1 MANANEK
8 ITKEE
13 VKDEAIEVAE
23 QNGGIINIPA
33 VKLDSRKIQ
42 EEIEQLEKNIK
53 LFNQIKI
60 LSLKLTKEED
70 WIDQGGNPYLMDRG
84 AENIA
89 IAWGVDITDV
99 QVKQEWYEDAKGRY
113 FGFIATGRA
122 YSKKLNRTV
131 EDVGVCT
138 QRDKFFARM
147 GGKLIPVEEVDVANI
162 RRKAVTNLHNR
173 LIKRLVGLM
182 SVTFDDL
189 KKAGL
194 NVSKIQKIEY
204 RSGKKKTE
212 RTLSLQAL
220 ELREKTWKMLMDLAL
235 GDEAQALTL
244 LEEYSKVTTTKNG
257 KERTYYA
264 KSPEDLKSEKWIQ
277 VTYGKVKE
285 AWEAEVGTEPE
296 EEQGQPLF
304 EEGAQ

>member
-1 MANANEK
+1 MTNAREK

-13 VKDEAIEVAE
+13 AQGEIIEVAE
-23 QNGGIINIPA
+23 QNGGIVNIPA
-33 VKLDSRKIQ
+33 VKLDSRQIE
-42 EEIEQLEKNIK
+42 EEIQQLEKNIE
-53 LFNQIKI
+53 LFNRVKI
-60 LSLKLTKEED
+60 VSLKLTKEED
-70 WIDQGGNPYLMDRG
+70 WINQDGNPYLMDRG

-99 QVKQEWYEDAKGRY
+99 RVKQEWYEDMKGRY

-122 YSKKLNRTV
+122 HSKKLNRTV

-138 QRDKFFARM
+138 QRDKLFARKD
-147 GGKLIPVEEVDVANI
+147 GKFIPIEEVDVANI

-194 NVSKIQKIEY
+194 NTSRIQKIEY
-204 RSGKKKTE
+204 KTAKKKTE
-212 RTLSLQAL
+212 RALSPQAL
-220 ELREKTWKMLMDLAL
+220 ELREKIWKMLMDLAL
-235 GDEAQALTL
+235 GDEAQALAL

-257 KERTYYA
+257 KEKTYYA
-264 KSPEDLKSEKWIQ
+264 KSLEDLKSEKWIQ
-277 VTYGKVKE
+277 VTYGKIKK
-285 AWEAEVGTEPE
+285 AWEIEVGIEPE
-296 EEQGQPLF
+296 EEEKSLF
-304 EEGAQ
+304 EESEK

>member
-1 MANANEK
+1 MANAKEK

-13 VKDEAIEVAE
+13 VKGEAIEVAE

-89 IAWGVDITDV
+89 IAWGVDITNV
-99 QVKQEWYEDAKGRY
+99 QVKQEWYEDANGHY

-122 YSKKLNRTV
+122 YSKKLDRAV

-194 NVSKIQKIEY
+194 NTSRIQKIEY
-204 RSGKKKTE
+204 KSGKKKTE
-212 RTLSLQAL
+212 RTLSPQAL
-220 ELREKTWKMLMDLAL
+220 ELREKIWKMLMDLAL
-235 GDEAQALTL
+235 GDEAQALAL
-244 LEEYSKVTTTKNG
+244 LEEYSKFTVTKDG
-257 KERTYYA
+257 KEKTYYA
-264 KSPEDLKSEKWIQ
+264 KSLEDLKSEKWIQ
-277 VTYGKVKE
+277 ATYGRVKE
-285 AWEAEVGTEPE
+285 TWEANVGIEPE
-296 EEQGQPLF
+296 EEKSFF
-304 EEGAQ
+304 EEGEK